1 MADKPK
7 KEKKYTP
14 TDFQKGIDE
23 LSKKMG
29 YSLNIT
35 PQLVQQDN
43 GTFSI
48 RITTNIT
55 ENK

>member
-48 RITTNIT
+48 RITTNII